1 MRWLVTIIFIAV
13 TTACSPAL
21 VRDPSSPFYTITV
34 GSVLQLNQP
43 VEFAPQQVS
52 VFMQHGRLL
61 AEALLDRYQPYC
73 KLELY
78 PMSEAARR
86 VAPDSF
92 VIEKVVDETELTTQS
107 PADPAAGLLASLM
120 LVSDT
125 PSIYTY
131 ATHLYLHSDIQPEVY
146 RLSCMHWEDVQD
158 DNYLTVAQ
166 IREAMGDLFTLE
178 LAQ

>member
-1 MRWLVTIIFIAV
+1 MRQFLTALLISIIA
-13 TTACSPAL
+13 ACAQTP
-21 VRDPSSPFYTITV
+21 VRDASSVFYSIPA
-34 GSVLQLNQP
+34 GSVLRLNQP
-43 VEFAPQQVS
+43 LQIAPQSVS
-52 VFMQHGRLL
+52 VFMQHGNLI
-61 AEALLDRYQPYC
+61 AEPLIDRYQPYC
-73 KLELY
+73 KFELY
-78 PMSEAARR
+78 SMSEAPRQ
-86 VAPDSF
+86 VAPDLF
-92 VIEKVVDETELTTQS
+92 VIEKVVDETELTTQLT
-107 PADPAAGLLASLM
+107 PPAAGLLAGLM

-166 IREAMGDLFTLE
+166 MREAMGDLFTLE